1 MFALWCWATFVRMPR
16 LEASLEE
23 CWQTIQLRSKLGGQ
37 VLGEMKL
44 LQASCVNDKLV
55 EMQKYTST
63 LLRHTRPWNFV
74 KLFAGDTELTNDYFL
89 FYHTLAD
96 ETLVKVRNDKE
107 VAREVL
113 SARHIVVDVMYQED
127 DQWALKRLANMGY
140 GVFEARDES
149 TLHVN
154 GVGFC
159 SVVPEVMIFDLSKR
173 TKLCVDGDAMGLGD
187 LSIFP
192 NLTHLTL
199 ERNYLFCS
207 SLLSVPLKVL
217 TVQNLTNHVLLG
229 IQNHRTLERLVVAK
243 CSHIPESLQGLSYL
257 KHLNI
262 TTFCPPNID
271 LTYEPFPTELGYLK
285 NLESL
290 AIETFKY
297 KGCLPSE
304 IGLLTKLKELTIRH
318 TLEGNL
324 PKEFGKLVNL
334 QVLDVN
340 SNLLFY
346 DYKFSACTM
355 PKLTKIYARYTK
367 ASFDLGQGW
376 TGQNSVWT
384 RCAS

>member
-1 MFALWCWATFVRMPR
+1 MSR
-16 LEASLEE
+16 LEAKCEE
-23 CWQTIQLRSKLGGQ
+23 CWQTIQLRSKLGGK

-44 LQASCVNDKLV
+44 LQASCIVDKLV

-74 KLFAGDTELTNDYFL
+74 KLFAGDTELTNDHFL
-89 FYHTLAD
+89 FYHSLAD
-96 ETLVKVRNDKE
+96 EMLLEGCVEEAV
-107 VAREVL
+107 VAEIL
-113 SARHIVVDVMYQED
+113 SALHIVVDVMYQED
-127 DQWALKRLANMGY
+127 NTWAVKRLTDMGY
-140 GVFEARDES
+140 YVYEPPRDES
-149 TLHVN
+149 TLRVE
-154 GVGFC
+154 GGGFLG
-159 SVVPEVMIFDLSKR
+159 VVPEVMVFDVATR
-173 TKLCVDGDAMGLGD
+173 TKLSVGVNSLGLGD
-187 LSIFP
+187 ISIFP
-192 NLTHLTL
+192 NLTQLVL
-199 ERNYLFCS
+199 EKNYRYCS
-207 SLLSVPLKVL
+207 SLLSVPLKELRVPD
-217 TVQNLTNHVLLG
+217 LTNHVLLG

-271 LTYEPFPTELGYLK
+271 LTHEPFPTELGYLT

-304 IGLLTKLKELTIRH
+304 IGLLTKLKELTIRYS
-318 TLEGNL
+318 LEGNL
-324 PKEFGKLVNL
+324 PSEFGKLVNL
-334 QVLDVN
+334 QVLDFN

-355 PKLTKIYARYTK
+355 PKLTKICARYTK
-367 ASFDLGQGW
+367 ARFKLGHGW

-384 RCAS
+384 RCES